1 MSDTHSGPRSSAWM
15 TGISAKSQS
24 QPSNSRLQWLVHSGK
39 RRVHSRV
46 HKTIQTR
53 NPGWTPAATDKA
65 GPVNSMPQA
74 LKRASTMSRN
84 LVLFM
89 SSRVRRES
97 SFPDLSKTKY
107 LDSEFR
113 DSFAMKYGT

>member
-1 MSDTHSGPRSSAWM
+1 M
-15 TGISAKSQS
+15 TGISAESQRGL
-24 QPSNSRLQWLVHSGK
+24 PDLDYSGSFIAEEEDSILGCIELFK
-39 RRVHSRV
+39 FER
-46 HKTIQTR
+46 
-53 NPGWTPAATDKA
+53 PGWLSAATEEV
-65 GPVNSMPQA
+65 GPVNSKPQA

-89 SSRVRRES
+89 SSRVSRES